1 MKKSIYVVNGPNLN
15 LLGKREPEIYGK
27 ETLVDI
33 EKEMRKFVEGLSWD
47 LHFFQSNIEGEIIN
61 HIQKTVS
68 ENANGLIINPGG
80 LTHTSVSILDALL
93 LLKVPIVEVHL
104 SQIYKREEF
113 RQKSY
118 VSKVS
123 TGVICGF
130 GAKGY
135 ILALEALK

>member
-27 ETLVDI
+27 ETLADI
-33 EKEMRKFVEGLSWD
+33 EKEMQKFAEEPGWD
-47 LHFFQSNIEGEIIN
+47 LHFFQSNIEGEIID

-68 ENANGLIINPGG
+68 ENADGLIINPGG
-80 LTHTSVSILDALL
+80 LTHTSISILDALL
-93 LLKVPIVEVHL
+93 LLKIPIVEVHL

-118 VSKVS
+118 VSKAS
-123 TGVICGF
+123 TGVVCGF

>member
-1 MKKSIYVVNGPNLN
+1 MKK
-15 LLGKREPEIYGK
+15 EIINEIVEYAK
-27 ETLVDI
+27 NKDI
-33 EKEMRKFVEGLSWD
+33 KVILK
-47 LHFFQSNIEGEIIN
+47 QSNIEGEIIN
-61 HIQKTVS
+61 HIQKPVS

-93 LLKVPIVEVHL
+93 LLKIPIVEVHL

-118 VSKVS
+118 ISKAS
-123 TGVICGF
+123 TGVVCGF